1 MQKRTT
7 MTKELKGRRSIVE
20 EALNSVS
27 LEGIEVSEAQIENFE
42 RYAAGKI
49 TLEQM
54 DQFTANKFV
63 DQ

>member
-1 MQKRTT
+1 M
-7 MTKELKGRRSIVE
+7 E